1 MGRFRESSSRNH
13 ERLAGRSEIGAR
25 RHFLESCRL
34 NFRKWGLTPSRS
46 RFLPRSEFDEP
57 ASQTARDR
65 FGSRRN
71 AQLSENGVDV
81 KLDRVFRDVQL
92 LRNVFIAETVRQQ
105 SKDFALARSQ
115 LLGERFIL

>member
-1 MGRFRESSSRNH
+1 MGRFRERSSRNH
-13 ERLAGRSEIGAR
+13 EDSREGSQKPEWGGFHSGFWLPLASG
-25 RHFLESCRL
+25 
-34 NFRKWGLTPSRS
+34 
-46 RFLPRSEFDEP
+46 FLPLSEFDKT

-81 KLDRVFRDVQL
+81 KLDRVFRDAQL

-115 LLGERFIL
+115 LFGKRFIL